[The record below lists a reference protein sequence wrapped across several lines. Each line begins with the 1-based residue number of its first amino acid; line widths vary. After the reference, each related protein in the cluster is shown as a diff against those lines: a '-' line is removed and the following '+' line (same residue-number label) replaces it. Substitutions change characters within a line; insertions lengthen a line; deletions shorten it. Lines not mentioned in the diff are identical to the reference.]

1 MQIRK
6 AVENR
11 MFPHILSAFQWILIV
26 ICLAFSL
33 NFSVAVTG
41 AVANDGLKVITL
53 FHLWMLFFPAVLCLL
68 FYRIRKEGRT
78 ERYVIAVSMITTLLS
93 IANVSLHLVNGF
105 ALLMKTIEV
114 IAWSLYNCTFSIS
127 MYKISIMLL
136 LPTIRGFAG
145 IDKEAL
151 PDSKK
156 LWA

>member
-1 MQIRK
+1 
-6 AVENR
+6 

>member
-11 MFPHILSAFQWILIV
+11 MFPHILSIFQWILLV
-26 ICLAFSL
+26 ICLAFGL

-41 AVANDGLKVITL
+41 AVANDGLKVVTL
-53 FHLWMLFFPAVLCLL
+53 FHLWMLFFPTVLCLL
-68 FYRIRKEGRT
+68 FVRMRKEERT
-78 ERYVIAVSMITTLLS
+78 NRHLIGVSMITTLFS
-93 IANVSLHLVNGF
+93 IASVSLHLVDGF

-114 IAWSLYNCTFSIS
+114 IAWSLYNWMFSAS
-127 MYKISIMLL
+127 MYKVSVTFL
-136 LPTIRGFAG
+136 LPTIRKFAG

-151 PDSKK
+151 PDNKK